1 MEYVINL
8 HISIINICSMYSWH
22 DVRVLHMFDQRLIC
36 ELLIMNN
43 VIELILSM
51 FVFAREIPE
60 HNEYLHYNTFLPSS
74 VQAPAL
80 ARLS

>member
-1 MEYVINL
+1 
-8 HISIINICSMYSWH
+8 
-22 DVRVLHMFDQRLIC
+22 MFDQWLIC

-43 VIELILSM
+43 VIELISSM
-51 FVFAREIPE
+51 FFFAREIPE

-80 ARLS
+80 ASLS